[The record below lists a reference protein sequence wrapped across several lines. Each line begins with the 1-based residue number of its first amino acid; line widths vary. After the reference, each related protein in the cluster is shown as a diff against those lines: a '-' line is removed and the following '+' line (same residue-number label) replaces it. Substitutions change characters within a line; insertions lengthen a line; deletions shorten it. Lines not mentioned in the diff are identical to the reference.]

1 MSPIR
6 LAKPLI
12 LGVLALSSLGGPVQ
26 AEQGTAQALMPWE
39 GDGRLYPIGPDRV
52 LFIGRFEGIMYVQT
66 GGNRLDGMLFECPAI
81 DEFSVDGS
89 SVKSRGYCIL
99 TGQYGDTIFAEYTC
113 KGTDLSK
120 CKGEFKLTAGTG
132 QFEGITGSGP
142 IESRSVLS
150 GMAANTSTG
159 HTVEGI
165 AGIAILPEL
174 KFNIPERK

>member
-1 MSPIR
+1 
-6 LAKPLI
+6 
-12 LGVLALSSLGGPVQ
+12 
-26 AEQGTAQALMPWE
+26 
-39 GDGRLYPIGPDRV
+39 
-52 LFIGRFEGIMYVQT
+52 MYVET
-66 GGNRLDGMLFECPAI
+66 GKNRLDGMLFECPAI
-81 DEFSVDGS
+81 DEFSADGS
-89 SVKSRGYCIL
+89 NTSSRGYCIL

-150 GMAANTSTG
+150 GLAANTSTG
-159 HTVEGI
+159 HTVQGI